1 MKKIMIAAIAAGMLI
16 GVAANAAEINT
27 AGKINTVADGKILQT
42 TKNTCRVKHKKIS
55 NNEEE
60 IMSECTESISFRK
73 MEQALNVGQTV
84 EGGEK

>member
-1 MKKIMIAAIAAGMLI
+1 MKKVIMAAITAGMLI
-16 GVAANAAEINT
+16 GVATNAAEINT

-60 IMSECTESISFRK
+60 VMSECTEIISFQK
-73 MEQALNVGQTV
+73 MDRALNVGQTV
-84 EGGEK
+84 EHGK